1 MLINMLKLGNVQTNV
16 GMVEGKSDLLNLE
29 VSGGDSEY
37 GYYTIDYDKSP
48 LYLAREVLDLEF
60 KEIDLLKHFD
70 VIADLKGRKLISLEV
85 GDSNTSVVE
94 HISNHTLT
102 SSTEDFAKEI
112 GEVDLLGN
120 ALFSYLA
127 NVPMSL
133 LYDINIYYN
142 EGEGEY
148 SSSVGDITIE
158 HQNDV
163 IRFKV
168 DLCISNVFEDGEDND
183 NIEFTITLGKE
194 EITDL
199 ILDKDRN
206 LKAKEMIISK
216 LKELSEEWVLE
227 IPES

>member
-37 GYYTIDYDKSP
+37 GYYTIDYNKSP

-60 KEIDLLKHFD
+60 KEIDLFKHFD

-85 GDSNTSVVE
+85 GDSKTSVVE

-102 SSTEDFAKEI
+102 SSTEDYAKEI

-168 DLCISNVFEDGEDND
+168 DLCIANVFEDGEDND

-194 EITDL
+194 EITEL

-227 IPES
+227 IPEA

>member
-1 MLINMLKLGNVQTNV
+1 MLINMLMLGKVQTNV

-37 GYYTIDYDKSP
+37 GYYTIDYNKSP

-70 VIADLKGRKLISLEV
+70 VIADLKDRKLISLEV
-85 GDSNTSVVE
+85 ENSKTSVVE

-127 NVPMSL
+127 NIPMSL

-148 SSSVGDITIE
+148 SSDTGDITIE
-158 HQNDV
+158 HQNGV

-168 DLCISNVFEDGEDND
+168 DLRTDTVFAGEDAVD
-183 NIEFTITLGKE
+183 NIEFTITLEKE
-194 EITDL
+194 EIEAL
-199 ILDKDRN
+199 IGDKDRN